1 MNKSKWKKATICDIH
16 DYIKDK
22 MKFLNDCDG
31 FSKKT
36 KQIFKDIQYLA
47 ELAKYKGQRMENRMT
62 SYREAI
68 EGLGFERL

>member
-36 KQIFKDIQYLA
+36 KQIL
-47 ELAKYKGQRMENRMT
+47 
-62 SYREAI
+62 
-68 EGLGFERL
+68 GLSDQTR